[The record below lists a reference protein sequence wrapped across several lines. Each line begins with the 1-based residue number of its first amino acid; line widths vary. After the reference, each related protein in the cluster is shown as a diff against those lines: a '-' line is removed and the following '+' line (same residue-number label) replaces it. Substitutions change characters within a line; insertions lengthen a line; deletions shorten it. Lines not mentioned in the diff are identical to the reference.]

1 MNRLLVF
8 AHEPDGDGR
17 VRLTGERAA
26 HLLEVLGVGPG
37 DEIRA
42 GLVDGPRA
50 QGVVEAVDGDAVV
63 LRLQPEAGIPER
75 PRVDLILAL
84 PRPKVLGRMW
94 AVLASLGVGH
104 LALTNAWRVERNYF
118 DTHQLHARTYR
129 PRLIE
134 GLQQAGDTR
143 LPTVSVHKRLV
154 PLLEDGLAPFGDAV
168 RLVAHPDRGARVS
181 EALSAVGERRV
192 LLAIGPEGGWID
204 RELALL
210 DRCGFTRVGLGP
222 RVLRTDVAATALL
235 ALVHDSITPR

>member
-1 MNRLLVF
+1 MNRLLVSDNELD
-8 AHEPDGDGR
+8 ADGR

-26 HLLEVLGVGPG
+26 HLREVLGVGPG
-37 DEIRA
+37 DRVRA
-42 GLVDGPRA
+42 GVVDGPKA
-50 QGVVEAVDGDAVV
+50 EGVVEVVDGEEV
-63 LRLQPEAGIPER
+63 LVKLEAEEAIPER

-118 DTHQLHARTYR
+118 DTHQLDPATYR
-129 PRLIE
+129 PRLLE

-154 PLLEDGLAPFGDAV
+154 PLLEEGLDVFGDAL
-168 RLVAHPDRGARVS
+168 RIAAHPSAETRMRA
-181 EALSAVGERRV
+181 ALAGVGERRV

-204 RELALL
+204 QELDLFE
-210 DRCGFTRVGLGP
+210 RCGFALVGLGS
-222 RVLRTDVAATALL
+222 RVLRSDVATTALL
-235 ALVHDSITPR
+235 SLVHDALAGA